1 MCAYLR
7 RAGGSDTVMATD
19 LDKLKARL
27 QALREKTI
35 ANGCTEE
42 EALSA
47 AAKVAELLDRHDLS
61 LSDLEIRDE
70 QCTQSAIETNR
81 KQRQPISSCIPAIAD
96 YCDCKVWQEKDETGR
111 VRYVFFGLRPSIE
124 MAHYVYDVI
133 ATAMQT
139 AWMDYARQQRFIRY
153 GHDEKG
159 SFLFG
164 MAVSIADKLGAM
176 KAERDEAIRVSTG
189 RDLVVVR
196 HAIVE
201 AEFAKLDLNLRRRRA
216 SGKTVALKAFEAGQF
231 AGQAL
236 ALHPGISG
244 KRASGK

>member
-1 MCAYLR
+1 MSA
-7 RAGGSDTVMATD
+7 D
-19 LDKLKARL
+19 LDKLKTRL
-27 QALREKTI
+27 QALRAKTL

-61 LSDLEIRDE
+61 ISDLEIREE
-70 QCTQSAIETNR
+70 QCEQAVIETNR
-81 KQRQPISSCIPAIAD
+81 KQRSPISNCVPAIAEF
-96 YCDCKVWQEKDETGR
+96 CDCKVWREKDGEGR

-124 MAHYVYDVI
+124 MARYVYDVI

-139 AWMDYARQQRFIRY
+139 AWERHSRAQRFIRY
-153 GHDEKG
+153 ATDEKG

-164 MAVSIADKLGAM
+164 MAISIADKLTAM
-176 KAERDEAIRVSTG
+176 KAQRDAANQASSG

-201 AEFAKLDLNLRRRRA
+201 AELAKLNLNLRRGRA
-216 SGKTVALKAFEAGQF
+216 SGKKVAAEAFEAGKS
-231 AGQAL
+231 AGRSLEIHA
-236 ALHPGISG
+236 AIRKGS
-244 KRASGK
+244 